1 MTDLKITA
9 LSLAIF
15 TLIVTIAHLIY
26 IIYNDLK
33 YNKNNYCNQKENRK
47 LKKKKQKQNEELKSI
62 KDRLEYLELKQSGAK
77 IETKHIDGL
86 NWTQYY
92 LKYINNEKVEEIH
105 LGNFVAQIVKETDKY
120 IVLIQFR
127 IIAGS
132 YLCILD
138 KSNGKLCDINQL
150 SLEKAKIEEEIQTL
164 NSIEKENKTHNIQQS
179 TTKPKRK
186 VGRPKTKK

>member
-1 MTDLKITA
+1 MTAIDIILTIIAGLCAIIFSGIMIKIFCI
-9 LSLAIF
+9 IF
-15 TLIVTIAHLIY
+15 IEIKSKRRT
-26 IIYNDLK
+26 
-33 YNKNNYCNQKENRK
+33 EK
-47 LKKKKQKQNEELKSI
+47 LKKNKQEQNKEIKSL

-86 NWTQYY
+86 YWTQYY

-105 LGNFVAQIVKETDKY
+105 LGNSVAQIVKETDKY
-120 IVLIQFR
+120 IVLIQFG
-127 IIAGS
+127 IIGDS